1 MSRYRIFLPQS
12 VIKLLIVRKGPF
24 MFKKFLLPL
33 LVALASIG
41 AITGCSNKEEQQEQI
56 SVTDMVGTTITI
68 NKNPKKVACISRT
81 TYDLLVAYGLGDK
94 IDGAYKGTL
103 NNAWVPLIY
112 PESKN
117 HYIYDYQN
125 SSELFLSRGVD
136 LVLAPE
142 KYIADDLNAHGVPAL
157 CVSLYGTPT
166 FDGYVTY
173 LSQLVTKIW
182 DGSDIKTKAAAWE
195 SKVNTAI
202 NDVKTEL
209 AKHDIPKQKIFYVRG
224 DKDKGVGYTDT
235 QGSFTEYAYRTMG
248 FDFVGASLTTTNPSK
263 EEIVAQNPDV
273 FVCGGQYQNKNL
285 NSLKTE
291 EPYIN
296 LDAVKNNKVYNIPIG
311 FTAFEQLSAMT
322 PIFFYDQ
329 ANKIYPEY
337 FNYDIASMVKATV
350 KEYFGTDLSDTQV
363 SYMLDGLN
371 PEGGSLY

>member
-1 MSRYRIFLPQS
+1 
-12 VIKLLIVRKGPF
+12 
-24 MFKKFLLPL
+24 
-33 LVALASIG
+33 
-41 AITGCSNKEEQQEQI
+41 
-56 SVTDMVGTTITI
+56 MVGSTITI

-103 NNAWVPLIY
+103 NNDWVPLIY

-117 HYIYDYQN
+117 HYVYEYNN

-136 LVLAPE
+136 LVFAPE
-142 KYIADDLNAHGVPAL
+142 KYIADDLNQHGIPAL
-157 CVSLYGTPT
+157 CVSLYGNPT
-166 FDGYVTY
+166 FADCVTF

-182 DGSDIKTKAAAWE
+182 DGDDIKTKAANWE
-195 SKVNTAI
+195 NKVTTAI
-202 NDVKTEL
+202 NDVTTEL
-209 AKHDIPKQKIFYVRG
+209 AKHDITKKKVFYVRG
-224 DKDKGVGYTDT
+224 DKDRGVEYTDT
-235 QGSFTEYAYRTMG
+235 KGSFTEYAYGLMG
-248 FDFVGASLTTTNPSK
+248 FDFIGSTLTTPQPSK
-263 EEIVAQNPDV
+263 EEIMAQNPDI
-273 FVCGGQYQNKNL
+273 FVCGGQYQNKNIEL
-285 NSLKTE
+285 LKTQ

-296 LDAVKNNKVYNIPIG
+296 LDSVKNGKVYNIPIG

-337 FNYDIASMVKATV
+337 FSYDIQSMVKTTV
-350 KEYFGTDLSDTQV
+350 KEYFGTDLSNDQV

>member
-1 MSRYRIFLPQS
+1 ML
-12 VIKLLIVRKGPF
+12 KKIV
-24 MFKKFLLPL
+24 LPL
-33 LVALASIG
+33 LVALTSLVV
-41 AITGCSNKEEQQEQI
+41 ITGCSNNTNSEEEKI
-56 SVTDMVGTTITI
+56 EVSDMVGTTITI

-117 HYIYDYQN
+117 HYVYEYNN

-136 LVLAPE
+136 LVFAPE
-142 KYIADDLNAHGVPAL
+142 KYIADDLNEHGVPAL
-157 CVSLYGTPT
+157 CVSLYGNPT
-166 FDGYVTY
+166 FDNYVTF

-182 DGSDIKTKAAAWE
+182 DADDIKAKATAWENKVTKAI
-195 SKVNTAI
+195 S
-202 NDVKTEL
+202 DVTTEL
-209 AKHDIPKQKIFYVRG
+209 VKHDITKKKLFYVRG
-224 DKDKGVGYTDT
+224 DKDRGIGYTDT
-235 QGSFTEYAYRTMG
+235 QGSFTEYAYRSLG
-248 FDFVGASLTTTNPSK
+248 FDFVGSTLTTTQPSI

-285 NSLKTE
+285 NILKTE
-291 EPYIN
+291 EPYTN

-329 ANKIYPEY
+329 ANKICSEY
-337 FNYDIASMVKATV
+337 FSYNVSSMIKETV
-350 KEYFGTDLSDTQV
+350 KEYFGTDLTDNQV
-363 SYMLDGLN
+363 SYMLNGLN
-371 PEGGSLY
+371 PEGESLY